1 MFGCGKDS
9 LSECKYRD
17 SEVPIL
23 FSPFLSAQWKK
34 IEPFQLWL
42 VDGFIA
48 HGGFN
53 SYLMQCIYLCF
64 FSCQISTTFHHNF
77 LIWLVGGICF
87 TLYWYLDIF
96 NMIKSSTLGFYV
108 IYVCVILKEIFLY
121 FRRRFFYL
129 FTSADYAWV
138 VLSLIFILVSYC
150 RLLLLCKRMLMGMFR
165 ATQIFHQSWFA
176 SCITSLY
183 M

>member
-1 MFGCGKDS
+1 MAS
-9 LSECKYRD
+9 SHMVVL
-17 SEVPIL
+17 
-23 FSPFLSAQWKK
+23 
-34 IEPFQLWL
+34 
-42 VDGFIA
+42 IA
-48 HGGFN
+48 IWCN
-53 SYLMQCIYLCF
+53 VSTYVF
-64 FSCQISTTFHHNF
+64 FSCQISTTFHQNF

-150 RLLLLCKRMLMGMFR
+150 RLLLLCKRMLMDMFR

-176 SCITSLY
+176 FCITSLC

>member
-1 MFGCGKDS
+1 MAS
-9 LSECKYRD
+9 SHMVVL
-17 SEVPIL
+17 
-23 FSPFLSAQWKK
+23 
-34 IEPFQLWL
+34 
-42 VDGFIA
+42 IA
-48 HGGFN
+48 N
-53 SYLMQCIYLCF
+53 WCNVSTSVLC
-64 FSCQISTTFHHNF
+64 CQIPTTFHHNF
-77 LIWLVGGICF
+77 LIWLVDCICF
-87 TLYWYLDIF
+87 TLYWYSDIF
-96 NMIKSSTLGFYV
+96 NLVKCLHSASSSSFCFFFLHTYF
-108 IYVCVILKEIFLY
+108 ILDCPQYLV

-176 SCITSLY
+176 FCITSLC